1 MACIGKPLPAPG
13 LARKGYFAL
22 WQTLAGGP
30 KGALY
35 GGGTAIAW
43 PIAARAQQSAMP
55 VIGFLRST
63 SAADSTHF
71 VNAFRQGLK
80 EASFVEGQNVAIE
93 YRWADNQLDRLPA
106 LVADLVRLAVAA
118 IIVNAPVA
126 NVGKSA
132 TTTVPIVFVTGS
144 DPVKDGLVASLNRP
158 GANVTGVSFLAGE
171 LGAKRLELL
180 RQLVPKATK
189 IGVLVNPNSP
199 ETEAERK
206 DVEAAA
212 QAIGQ
217 QLMILDVG
225 AGRDLETPFA
235 TLIQRGASALIV
247 GSGPFLTSHREQ
259 LVAMAARH
267 ALPAIYNL
275 RDYVLAGGLM
285 SYGTSIT
292 EAYHQ
297 VGIYTGRILK
307 GQKPADLPVM
317 QSTKFEFVIN
327 LKTAKSLGLTVPPT
341 LLAIADEV
349 IE

>member
-1 MACIGKPLPAPG
+1 
-13 LARKGYFAL
+13 
-22 WQTLAGGP
+22 
-30 KGALY
+30 
-35 GGGTAIAW
+35 
-43 PIAARAQQSAMP
+43 
-55 VIGFLRST
+55 
-63 SAADSTHF
+63 
-71 VNAFRQGLK
+71 
-80 EASFVEGQNVAIE
+80 
-93 YRWADNQLDRLPA
+93 
-106 LVADLVRLAVAA
+106 
-118 IIVNAPVA
+118 
-126 NVGKSA
+126 
-132 TTTVPIVFVTGS
+132 
-144 DPVKDGLVASLNRP
+144 
-158 GANVTGVSFLAGE
+158 
-171 LGAKRLELL
+171 
-180 RQLVPKATK
+180 VPKATK

-217 QLMILDVG
+217 QLIILDVG
-225 AGRDLETPFA
+225 AGRDIETPFA

-259 LVAMAARH
+259 LVAMVARH